1 MSQVTYEIHLRGPLP
16 PRLLPDLRGATL
28 TEAGS
33 ETLLLTLDLDQ
44 EELHDLVRRLRDLG
58 IELLELRQVT
68 ASRSSGTTSCSG
80 RSRTPP
86 SPAWPGTP
94 CG

>member
-16 PRLLPDLRGATL
+16 PRLLPDLTGATL

-68 ASRSSGTTSCSG
+68 ASRSSL
-80 RSRTPP
+80 RTPDE
-86 SPAWPGTP
+86 T
-94 CG
+94 